1 MKIAY
6 FDCFSGV
13 SGDMILGAL
22 VDAGLPIEYLQ
33 KELNSLSVR
42 HEFEITSRKIQK
54 HSITATKVDVHV
66 MNGHTHAGHSRH
78 HHGHHHPHRRLSDID
93 AILRDSGLKA
103 SVQEQAMRIF
113 RRLAEAEAKIHGTT
127 PEEVMLHE
135 VSAIDSIVDIAGIAI
150 GLDALGIERVY
161 TSPVTL
167 GRGTVECAHGVIPV
181 PGPAVVELL
190 KDYPVEYNHNISG
203 ELCTPTGAAVIAVLS
218 AGFRKNIKMTTEA
231 VGYGAGTK
239 EFKQLPNLLRVSIGM
254 ELSEWDEDVITVIET
269 NIDDMN
275 PEVYPY
281 LTERLMAEG
290 ALDVF
295 LAPVLMKKGRPGHVL
310 TVLCTEEK
318 TDRMLSVIYRETT
331 TIGVRMYPVRRQKLP
346 REIVEVET
354 PFGIMNVKAVTFD
367 GQTRYNPEYGECR
380 RIAEL
385 KNIPIQ
391 QVYESVYQMNPTQHK
406 ERNK

>member
-22 VDAGLPIEYLQ
+22 VDAGLPFEHLQ

-42 HEFEITSRKIQK
+42 HEFELTSKKIRK
-54 HSITATKVDVHV
+54 HSIAATKVDVRVGMDHTD
-66 MNGHTHAGHSRH
+66 NGLGH
-78 HHGHHHPHRRLSDID
+78 HHGHHHPHRRLSDIETIIR
-93 AILRDSGLKA
+93 ASGLKTN
-103 SVQEQAMRIF
+103 VQDQAMRIF

-127 PEEVMLHE
+127 ADEVMLHE
-135 VSAIDSIVDIAGIAI
+135 VSAIDSIVDIAGIVI

-167 GRGTVECAHGVIPV
+167 GRGTIECAHGVIPA

-190 KDYPVEYNHNISG
+190 KDYPVEYNHNICG
-203 ELCTPTGAAVIAVLS
+203 ELCTPTGAAVIATLS
-218 AGFRKNIKMTTEA
+218 AGYRKNIIMTTET

-239 EFKQLPNLLRVSIGM
+239 EFKQLPNLLRVSIGR
-254 ELSEWDEDVITVIET
+254 ESCEWDEDVITVIET

-281 LTERLMAEG
+281 LTERLMSEG

-310 TVLCTEEK
+310 TALCTEEK
-318 TDRMLSVIYRETT
+318 TDCMLSVIYRETT
-331 TIGVRMYPVRRQKLP
+331 TIGVRMYPARRRKLP
-346 REIVEVET
+346 REIIEVET
-354 PFGIMNVKAVTFD
+354 PIGKMNVKAVTFD
-367 GQTRYNPEYGECR
+367 GQKRYNPEYGECR
-380 RIAEL
+380 RIAEQ

-391 QVYESVYQMNPTQHK
+391 QVYDAVYQMNPKTHK
-406 ERNK
+406 EK